1 MTVDDDARQASGPAP
16 ARASTSGDVVA
27 VRDLTKR
34 YGRVEALRNVSFTVP
49 AGAVTGFLG
58 ANGSGK
64 TTTLR
69 ILLGLVSPTSGQAL
83 LRDGHRRELR
93 SYRKLSDPARTVGAV
108 LEPTA
113 HPARSGRDHLRCLAV
128 ALGLPRRARSA
139 AVEGALESVDLASAA
154 DRPVGGYSLGMRG
167 RLAIACALLGDP
179 ELLVLDEPANGL
191 DPDGIRWL
199 RHFLREWAAS
209 GRCALV
215 SSHVLAEVAQTVDHV
230 VIIDRGRVV
239 LAAPAGEVGAGRV
252 EVRTPEADRLA
263 GLLPSAL
270 PGARVVRTGPDSL
283 RLPHGTAERVGRLC
297 AGHGIPLVELHT
309 TGPDLERAFFELTGQ
324 STGEGR

>member
-1 MTVDDDARQASGPAP
+1 MDDNARQASGPTP
-16 ARASTSGDVVA
+16 ARAAASGDVVA

-69 ILLGLVSPTSGQAL
+69 ILLGLVTPTSGQAL
-83 LRDGHRRELR
+83 LRDGLRRELR

-139 AVEGALESVDLASAA
+139 AVEGALESVDLVSAA
-154 DRPVGGYSLGMRG
+154 PPPVGGNKL
-167 RLAIACALLGDP
+167 
-179 ELLVLDEPANGL
+179 
-191 DPDGIRWL
+191 
-199 RHFLREWAAS
+199 
-209 GRCALV
+209 
-215 SSHVLAEVAQTVDHV
+215 
-230 VIIDRGRVV
+230 
-239 LAAPAGEVGAGRV
+239 
-252 EVRTPEADRLA
+252 
-263 GLLPSAL
+263 
-270 PGARVVRTGPDSL
+270 
-283 RLPHGTAERVGRLC
+283 
-297 AGHGIPLVELHT
+297 
-309 TGPDLERAFFELTGQ
+309 
-324 STGEGR
+324 